1 MRMRPSVTVPP
12 SAPRERHGR
21 PVDRLAGCCDGGRQS
36 QPVRHRWAGRNR
48 CPDAGV
54 EIQRARDEFGV
65 SS

>member
-12 SAPRERHGR
+12 SAPCERHGR
-21 PVDRLAGCCDGGRQS
+21 HVDRLAGCCDGGHQN

-48 CPDAGV
+48 RPDDRI

-65 SS
+65 PS